1 MSIPPH
7 QNGMDNPNR
16 PSNNDMNQILDTY
29 FTKKGFRQDE
39 YALIQQQEPSSEQNM
54 VSLEQLTDKLKHTP
68 QTKVCLPKHI
78 QSIQEN
84 PDQADAEAIIESYK
98 QIREWIQGALDLY
111 KSELNVLLYPLFI
124 YTFLELLSKGY
135 VEYGHVF
142 LEKYKQNHTEH
153 TEQIN
158 TLSTVDS
165 IQDSSI
171 QHFLNQKYAIRI
183 SSIPFELFFQH
194 IKAKRF
200 ANLIR
205 IVHQHL
211 NIHIITGK
219 LAPVSAGGSTT
230 VYTKEDDMEIEIKKE
245 KEEVEEEVLLDTTQ
259 LPTYQ
264 NTDSQTELESLAEL
278 RKRVA
283 MASAASPSVC
293 IYTFH
298 HTHDQLNCIALS
310 EDATL
315 VAGGFSE
322 SFIKVWSL
330 KGKKLQS
337 TQEIEQGL
345 EGSAF
350 KKLVSHSGPVYG
362 ISFSHDNQY
371 LISCSEDQTVRLWC
385 LKTFK
390 DVAVYKSH
398 NYPIW
403 DVDFG
408 PFGFYF
414 ATASHDR
421 TARLWSCDHMN
432 PLRIFAGHLSD
443 VNTVRFHPNS
453 KYLVTGSS
461 DRTAR
466 LWDVQRGTC
475 VRVFTGH
482 TGPVHTVAISPN
494 GRLMASAGED
504 RSIILWDLGTG
515 KRLKTMT
522 GHTGFVY
529 SISFNSDSTVL
540 VSGGADGTVRVWD
553 VNKDTAYDARQS
565 DLDLKRPKYD
575 KLNHKQHKEKKELE
589 KARSVIDAKRKKTI
603 ESRDHLSVFPTKNTP
618 IYTVQFTQRNLC
630 LAAGAAHSTFD
641 FLHDKS

>member
-1 MSIPPH
+1 MSTSFH
-7 QNGMDNPNR
+7 QNERAMDNSNR
-16 PSNNDMNQILDTY
+16 PNSDMNQILQTY

-54 VSLEQLTDKLKHTP
+54 VSLEQLADKLKHTP
-68 QTKVCLPKHI
+68 QEKVSLPKHI
-78 QSIQEN
+78 QSIQKDPE
-84 PDQADAEAIIESYK
+84 QADAETIIESYSL
-98 QIREWIQGALDLY
+98 IHEWLQGVLDLH
-111 KSELNVLLYPLFI
+111 KPELNVLLYPLFV
-124 YTFLELLSKGY
+124 YTFLDLLSKDY
-135 VEYGHVF
+135 VDYGHAF
-142 LEKYKQNHTEH
+142 LQKFKFDHIKDH
-153 TEQIN
+153 ADQIQQ
-158 TLSTVDS
+158 LSTINS
-165 IQDSSI
+165 IHDSSI
-171 QHFLNQKYAIRI
+171 QHYLDQKYAVRI
-183 SSIPFELFFQH
+183 PSVPFELFIQY
-194 IKAKRF
+194 IKAKRLSH
-200 ANLIR
+200 LIR

-219 LAPVSAGGSTT
+219 LTPASAGGSTT
-230 VYTKEDDMEIEIKKE
+230 LYTKDVDMPLI
-245 KEEVEEEVLLDTTQ
+245 KEEEEEPLFG
-259 LPTYQ
+259 YQ
-264 NTDSQTELESLAEL
+264 STDSQTEIESLAEL

-283 MASAASPSVC
+283 MASAALPSVC

-298 HTHDQLNCIALS
+298 HTHDQLNCITIS
-310 EDATL
+310 DDTTL

-337 TQEIEQGL
+337 KQEAEQGL
-345 EGSAF
+345 EGSDY

-362 ISFSHDNQY
+362 ISFSHDNKY

-385 LKTFK
+385 LETFTN
-390 DVAVYKSH
+390 VAVYKSH
-398 NYPIW
+398 NYPVW

-414 ATASHDR
+414 VTASHDR
-421 TARLWSCDHMN
+421 TARLWSCDHIN

-443 VNTVRFHPNS
+443 VNTVKFHPNS
-453 KYLVTGSS
+453 KYVVTGSS

-482 TGPVHTVAISPN
+482 TGAVHTVAVSPN

-504 RSIILWDLGTG
+504 QSIILWDLGTG

-529 SISFNSDSTVL
+529 TVSFNSSSTVL
-540 VSGGADGTVRVWD
+540 VSGSADGTVRAWD
-553 VNKDTAYDARQS
+553 VNKDTPYDTRQS
-565 DLDLKRPKYD
+565 DLDSKRSKV
-575 KLNHKQHKEKKELE
+575 NQKQKEKKELE
-589 KARSVIDAKRKKTI
+589 KVKSVIDTKRKKTL
-603 ESRDHLSVFPTKNTP
+603 ESPDHLSVFHTKNTP

-630 LAAGAAHSTFD
+630 LAAGAAYTFD
-641 FLHDKS
+641 FT